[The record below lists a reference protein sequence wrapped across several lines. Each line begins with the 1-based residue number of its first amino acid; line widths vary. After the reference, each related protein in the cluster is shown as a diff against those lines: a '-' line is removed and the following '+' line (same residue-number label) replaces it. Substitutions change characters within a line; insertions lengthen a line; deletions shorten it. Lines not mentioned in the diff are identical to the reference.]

1 MVSNELHGEGER
13 IIWSDNIRGDNYKLS
28 FYDYA
33 TDEAPERVTLVKFG
47 TTEPY
52 TKIWEYDFASQRALN
67 AAFDALNQT
76 LAAVSDRVDTHTKV
90 KTWAFVEPYPDFT
103 ATELKNGVLTA
114 TVTKNGTETVEGKFF
129 VINGKVLNPVSAIQW
144 VNGLKVSLCLSNG
157 LQVIA
162 AVGTDEQLE
171 ELHDYTLTFTYE
183 ADDFVERYIASRT
196 NLYSL
201 GQSGVRGTCMANAA
215 KDELSINSKFKY
227 VANKETAGAITAQ
240 SVELTFGEA
249 IVMGDGDI
257 VHLRVQGKLLRNVT
271 NKLWLGKLVYTG
283 SDYRLYDLISGG
295 GYVKGTTI
303 IIGTASA
310 ISNSFTGNPI
320 ISTDTLSLARQFSG
334 GEDLTGKEFEVE
346 LTFRRV

>member
-52 TKIWEYDFASQRALN
+52 TKIWEYDLASQKALN

-90 KTWAFVEPYPDFT
+90 KTWAFVEQYPDF
-103 ATELKNGVLTA
+103 AVSELKNGILTA
-114 TVTKNGTETVEGKFF
+114 TVTKNGTDTVESKFF
-129 VINGKVLNPVSAIQW
+129 VINGKALNPVSAIQW
-144 VNGLKVSLCLSNG
+144 VNDLKVSLCLSNG

-162 AVGTDEQLE
+162 AVGTDEKLE
-171 ELHDYTLTFTYE
+171 ELHDYTLTFSYE
-183 ADDFVERYIASRT
+183 ADDSVEQYIARRT
-196 NLYSL
+196 NCYSL
-201 GQSGVRGTCMANAA
+201 NQSGVRGICIANAA
-215 KDELSINSKFKY
+215 KDELTINSKFKY

-271 NKLWLGKLVYTG
+271 NKFWLGKLVYTG
-283 SDYRLYDLISGG
+283 SDYRIYDLISGG
-295 GYVKGTTI
+295 GYVKGNTI
-303 IIGTASA
+303 VTGTASA
-310 ISNSFTGNPI
+310 ISDSFTGNPI

>member
-52 TKIWEYDFASQRALN
+52 TKVWEYDFASQKALN

-90 KTWAFVEPYPDFT
+90 KTWGFVEHYPDFT
-103 ATELKNGVLTA
+103 ATELKNGILTA
-114 TVTKNGTETVEGKFF
+114 TVTKNGTETLEGKFF

-144 VNGLKVSLCLSNG
+144 VNGLKVSLCISNG
-157 LQVIA
+157 LQVISA
-162 AVGTDEQLE
+162 IGTDEKLE
-171 ELHDYTLTFTYE
+171 ELHDYTLTFSYE
-183 ADDFVERYIASRT
+183 ADDSVERYIARCT

-201 GQSGVRGTCMANAA
+201 SNSGVRCTCMANAA
-215 KDELSINSKFKY
+215 KDELTINSKFKY
-227 VANKETAGAITAQ
+227 VANKETAGDITAQ

-249 IVMGDGDI
+249 ILMGDGDI
-257 VHLRVQGKLLRNVT
+257 VHLRVQGKMLRNVT

-283 SDYRLYDLISGG
+283 SDFRIYDLISGG
-295 GYVKGTTI
+295 GYVKGNI
-303 IIGTASA
+303 VIPGTASA

-320 ISTDTLSLARQFSG
+320 ISTDTLSLARPFSG

>member
-13 IIWSDNIRGDNYKLS
+13 IIWSDNIRGDNYKVS

-52 TKIWEYDFASQRALN
+52 TKIWEYDFASQTALN

-90 KTWAFVEPYPDFT
+90 KTWAFVEQYPDFT
-103 ATELKNGVLTA
+103 VTELKNGLLTV
-114 TVTKNGTETVEGKFF
+114 TVTKNGTDTVEGKVF
-129 VINGKVLNPVSAIQW
+129 VINGKVLNSVLAIQW
-144 VNGLKVSLCLSNG
+144 DNDLKVSLCLSNG

-162 AVGTDEQLE
+162 AVGTDEKLE
-171 ELHDYTLTFTYE
+171 ELHDYTLTFSYE
-183 ADDFVERYIASRT
+183 ADDSVEQYIARHT
-196 NLYSL
+196 NNYSL
-201 GQSGVRGTCMANAA
+201 NQSGVRGTCIANAA
-215 KDELSINSKFKY
+215 KDELTINSKFKY
-227 VANKETAGAITAQ
+227 VANKETVGAITAQ

-257 VHLRVQGKLLRNVT
+257 IHLRVQGKLLRNVT

-295 GYVKGTTI
+295 GYVKGNTI
-303 IIGTASA
+303 VTGTASA
-310 ISNSFTGNPI
+310 ISNSFTGNQI
-320 ISTDTLSLARQFSG
+320 ISTDTLSLARLFSG

>member
-52 TKIWEYDFASQRALN
+52 TKIWEYDFASQTALN

-76 LAAVSDRVDTHTKV
+76 LAVVSDRVDTHTKV

-114 TVTKNGTETVEGKFF
+114 TVTKNGTEAVECKFF
-129 VINGKVLNPVSAIQW
+129 VINGKALNPVSALQW
-144 VNGLKVSLCLSNG
+144 VDGLKVSLCLSNG
-157 LQVIA
+157 LQVVV
-162 AVGTDEQLE
+162 AVGTDEQIE
-171 ELHDYTLTFTYE
+171 ELHDYTLTFSYE
-183 ADDFVERYIASRT
+183 ADDSVEQYIARRT
-196 NLYSL
+196 NPYSL
-201 GQSGVRGTCMANAA
+201 NQSGVRVTCMANAA
-215 KDELSINSKFKY
+215 QDELSINSKFKY
-227 VANKETAGAITAQ
+227 VANKETAGGVTAQ
-240 SVELTFGEA
+240 TVELTFGEA

-257 VHLRVQGKLLRNVT
+257 VHLRVQGKLLRDVT
-271 NKLWLGKLVYTG
+271 NKFWLGKLVYTG
-283 SDYRLYDLISGG
+283 SDYRAYDLISGG

-303 IIGTASA
+303 ITGTATA

-320 ISTDTLSLARQFSG
+320 ISTDSLSLARPFSG